1 MIVSHMCKVPYT
13 PQLRVVVPFALLVL
27 NSYAP
32 TLGLAPKPLL
42 RPLVATTLYALTIV
56 CVYLHFVVHVVRD
69 ICNYLN
75 IFLFKIK
82 KGKQ

>member
-13 PQLRVVVPFALLVL
+13 PQLRVVIPYGLLVL

-32 TLGLAPKPLL
+32 ALGLVPKPLL
-42 RPLVATTLYALTIV
+42 RPLAATALYALTII

-69 ICNYLN
+69 ICDYLN

-82 KGKQ
+82 GKQ